1 MEKLGRIYKVFVP
14 GMEEIC
20 YVGSTYDS
28 LSSRM
33 SKHKNNA
40 MYISQEKTRCCKLF
54 ENDNQPVIELLEEDY
69 WTKEELHKKEAEWI
83 RKYPEAL
90 NHNIPGRTW
99 QERWNLNRDRN
110 LALHKKWIEEH
121 KEEQVEY
128 RRLKREADLAGARDK
143 DKQSNQNRDKEKR
156 NAWKNAKVTCS
167 ECNLIMSRNNFP
179 THKKNK
185 HQDKEVSYIL
195 LDID

>member
-1 MEKLGRIYKVFVP
+1 MEQLGRIYKVFVP

-20 YVGSTYDS
+20 YVGSTYES

-33 SKHKNNA
+33 SKHKHSSNNP
-40 MYISQEKTRCCKLF
+40 SQNRCRSCKLF
-54 ENDNQPVIELLEEDY
+54 EDGNEPVIELLEEDL
-69 WTKEELHKKEAEWI
+69 WTKEELITKEREWI
-83 RKYPEAL
+83 GKFPDAL

-99 QERWNLNRDRN
+99 QERWELNRERN
-110 LALHKKWIEEH
+110 LALHKIWLEKH

-128 RRLKREADLAGARDK
+128 RKIKREADLEAAHEK
-143 DKQSNQNRDKEKR
+143 DKRSNQNRDKEKR
-156 NAWKNAKVTCS
+156 NAWKSAKVTCG

-185 HQDKEVSYIL
+185 HKEKEVSYTL
-195 LDID
+195 VVEE